1 MSLFLDRISVPL
13 IAIRVSIVWGLFFH
27 SWLACCKTFMGTVS
41 LLVHQQSL
49 SIISFSFS
57 LLLLLLFSWI
67 ISYRILQFYP
77 YFISNRKSLYLLV
90 LLTILFEIV
99 SSIWN
104 EKDIR
109 LIANKIH
116 HQTPNIFTKH
126 FHQPCP
132 FHFRV
137 FSYFNYFVYIFIS
150 SLFHYFFF
158 NLYSVIPNLQ

>member
-41 LLVHQQSL
+41 LLVHQQCL

-99 SSIWN
+99 SSVWN

-109 LIANKIH
+109 LIANKIIKFIIKR
-116 HQTPNIFTKH
+116 QIFSPNTFTSH
-126 FHQPCP
+126 AL
-132 FHFRV
+132 
-137 FSYFNYFVYIFIS
+137 FIS
-150 SLFHYFFF
+150 EFLVISIILFLY
-158 NLYSVIPNLQ
+158 LYSAYFIIFSSICIP